1 VALRDRPAGRPAGG
15 GPGRPPPGVPRS
27 LRARLIRRTRRYRS
41 RGGPSWGPT
50 LLILTVLSALLAV
63 LTVHFPQAAPVSGFV
78 LIVVLGGFFLPIR
91 ALALLYLAIFVALV
105 YVAIA
110 RRGGQFPL
118 NRSVVYLLGVT
129 ALLMIWIAHSRAR
142 LGVQGTTGESMLV
155 DLRDRLR
162 AQGELPPLPPRWHAE
177 VVLRSA
183 YGDQFSGD
191 FLVATRRMDGN
202 SFELALVDV
211 SGKGAG
217 AGTRALLL
225 SGALGGLL
233 GALPSDR
240 FLPAAND
247 YLLRQR
253 WSEGFATAVHV
264 TIDLV
269 SGDFQ
274 VDSAGH
280 PPAAHFQSGSG
291 RWAVLGAGSGPLL
304 GVLPDATFS
313 AQRGRLARG
322 DALLLYTDGVVEARA
337 SDLSV
342 GIDRMLGQ
350 ADVMVTSGFRG
361 GAQRIVDMA
370 RAGETD
376 DRACVLVWRS

>member
-1 VALRDRPAGRPAGG
+1 V
-15 GPGRPPPGVPRS
+15 
-27 LRARLIRRTRRYRS
+27 RR
-41 RGGPSWGPT
+41 
-50 LLILTVLSALLAV
+50 
-63 LTVHFPQAAPVSGFV
+63 HSGTT
-78 LIVVLGGFFLPIR
+78 
-91 ALALLYLAIFVALV
+91 
-105 YVAIA
+105 
-110 RRGGQFPL
+110 PL
-118 NRSVVYLLGVT
+118 NRSVVLLLGVT
-129 ALLMIWIAHSRAR
+129 ALLMVWIAHSRAR
-142 LGVQGTTGESMLV
+142 LGVQGTAGESMLV

-191 FLVATRRMDGN
+191 FLVATTRREGK

-233 GALPSDR
+233 GAMPSEQ
-240 FLPAAND
+240 FLAASNE

-253 WSEGFATAVHV
+253 WAEGFATAVHV

-269 SGDFQ
+269 SGDFT
-274 VDSAGH
+274 VASAGH
-280 PPAAHFQSGSG
+280 PPAVHFQSGSG
-291 RWAVLGAGSGPLL
+291 RWAVLSAQAGPLL
-304 GVLPDATFS
+304 GVLPDATYPS
-313 AQRGRLARG
+313 HRGRLAQG
-322 DALLLYTDGVVEARA
+322 DALVLYTDGVVETRS

-350 ADVMVTSGFRG
+350 ADLLISRGFRG
-361 GAQRIVDMA
+361 GAQRIVELA
-370 RAGETD
+370 RAGESD

>member
-1 VALRDRPAGRPAGG
+1 MEGRRSVDQAQRPRQPGAGRRLQRRALRRARRFKASGRP
-15 GPGRPPPGVPRS
+15 
-27 LRARLIRRTRRYRS
+27 T
-41 RGGPSWGPT
+41 WGPT
-50 LLILTVLSALLAV
+50 LLLLAIASAVLAV
-63 LTVHFPQAAPVSGFV
+63 LTVPYPTSVPVSIFMLV
-78 LIVVLGGFFLPIR
+78 IVVGGFFLPVR
-91 ALALLYLAIFVALV
+91 GVWLLFVVVAACIV
-105 YVAIA
+105 YAAV
-110 RRGGQFPL
+110 RRHDTAFPVQ
-118 NRSVVYLLGVT
+118 RSVIYLVAVT
-129 ALLMIWIAHSRAR
+129 AALMVWIAHSRAR
-142 LGVQGTTGESMLV
+142 LGVQGTAGESMLV

-162 AQGELPPLPPRWHAE
+162 AQGELPVLPARWHAE
-177 VVLRSA
+177 VVMRSA

-233 GALPSDR
+233 GALPSSQ

-264 TIDLV
+264 TIDLTT
-269 SGDFQ
+269 GDFH

-280 PPAAHFQSGSG
+280 PPAVHFQSGSG
-291 RWAVLGAGSGPLL
+291 RWAVLSEAGGPLL
-304 GVLPDATFS
+304 GVLQDAAYR
-313 AQRGRLARG
+313 AQSGRLARG
-322 DALLLYTDGVVEARA
+322 DALVLYTDGVVEART

-350 ADVMVTSGFRG
+350 ADLLVTNGFRG
-361 GAQRIVDMA
+361 GAQRIVDLA
-370 RAGETD
+370 RAGESD

>member
-1 VALRDRPAGRPAGG
+1 VALRDQPAGRLAGG
-15 GPGRPPPGVPRS
+15 GPGGRPPRVSGSP
-27 LRARLIRRTRRYRS
+27 RARVVRRVRRFRN

-50 LLILTVLSALLAV
+50 LLMLTVLSAALAA
-63 LTVHFPQAAPVSGFV
+63 LTVRFPQGAPVSIFV

-91 ALALLYLAIFVALV
+91 ALALLYVAIAVALV
-105 YVAIA
+105 YIALA
-110 RRGGQFPL
+110 RRDGQFPL
-118 NRSVVYLLGVT
+118 NRSVVYLLAAT
-129 ALLMIWIAHSRAR
+129 ALLMVWIAHSRAR

-191 FLVATRRMDGN
+191 FLVATRREEGN

-211 SGKGAG
+211 SGKGTG

-247 YLLRQR
+247 YLLRQH
-253 WSEGFATAVHV
+253 WSEGFATAVHL
-264 TIDLV
+264 TIDLS

-291 RWAVLGAGSGPLL
+291 RWVMLGAASGPLL
-304 GVLPDATFS
+304 GVIADATFT

-322 DALLLYTDGVVEARA
+322 DALLLYTDGVVEAR
-337 SDLSV
+337 STDLSV

-350 ADVMVTSGFRG
+350 GDLMVTSGFRG
-361 GAQRIVDMA
+361 GAQRIVEMA
-370 RAGETD
+370 RAGQSD

>member
-1 VALRDRPAGRPAGG
+1 VVRARRRATRAARRFKASGRP
-15 GPGRPPPGVPRS
+15 
-27 LRARLIRRTRRYRS
+27 T
-41 RGGPSWGPT
+41 WGPT
-50 LLILTVLSALLAV
+50 LLALTILSAGLAV
-63 LTVHFPQAAPVSGFV
+63 LDVQFPTGVPTSIFV
-78 LIVVLGGFFLPIR
+78 LVAVLGGFFLPVR
-91 ALALLYLAIFVALV
+91 GLALLYLVIALALV
-105 YVAIA
+105 YVAIG
-110 RRGGQFPL
+110 RRNGPTPL
-118 NRSVVYLLGVT
+118 NRSVVILLGVT
-129 ALLMIWIAHSRAR
+129 AILMIWIAHSRAR
-142 LGVQGTTGESMLV
+142 LGVQGTAGESMLV

-233 GALPSDR
+233 GALPSHR

-269 SGDFQ
+269 TGDFQ

-280 PPAAHFQSGSG
+280 PPAVHFQSGSG
-291 RWAVLGAGSGPLL
+291 RWAVLSQDSGPLL
-304 GVLPDATFS
+304 GVIPDATYR
-313 AQRGRLARG
+313 AQSGRLARG
-322 DALLLYTDGVVEARA
+322 DALVLYTDGVVEARA

-350 ADVMVTSGFRG
+350 ADLLVTHGFRG
-361 GAQRIVDMA
+361 GAQRIVDLA

>member
-1 VALRDRPAGRPAGG
+1 MAIHGGSGAPPAARRQGTLARRLR
-15 GPGRPPPGVPRS
+15 
-27 LRARLIRRTRRYRS
+27 LRGARMSRRLRS
-41 RGGPSWGPT
+41 RGQPTWGPT
-50 LLILTVLSALLAV
+50 LLVLSVVSGALAV
-63 LTVHFPQAAPVSGFV
+63 LTVAFPTGVPTSILV
-78 LIVVLGGFFLPIR
+78 LVVVLGGFFLPVR
-91 ALALLYLAIFVALV
+91 ALALLYLAIAVALV
-105 YVAIA
+105 YIGV
-110 RRGGQFPL
+110 RRSGGPTPL
-118 NRSVVYLLGVT
+118 NSSVVLLLGLT
-129 ALLMIWIAHSRAR
+129 ALLMVWIAHSRAR
-142 LGVQGTTGESMLV
+142 LGTQGTAGESMLV

-162 AQGELPPLPPRWHAE
+162 AQGELPALPPPWHAE

-191 FLVATRRMDGN
+191 FLVATRRNEGH

-233 GALPSDR
+233 GAMPPGD
-240 FLPAAND
+240 FLAAAND

-264 TIDLV
+264 TIDLRT
-269 SGDFQ
+269 GDFS

-280 PPAAHFQSGSG
+280 PPAVHFQSGSG
-291 RWAVLGAGSGPLL
+291 RWAVMSSESGPLL
-304 GVLPDATFS
+304 GVLPDATFT
-313 AQRGRLARG
+313 AQGGRLARG
-322 DALLLYTDGVVEARA
+322 DALVLYTDGVVEARS

-350 ADVMVTSGFRG
+350 ADLLVTHGFRG
-361 GAQRIVDMA
+361 GAQRIVDLA

>member
-1 VALRDRPAGRPAGG
+1 VVRFRRRATRAARRFKASGRP
-15 GPGRPPPGVPRS
+15 
-27 LRARLIRRTRRYRS
+27 T
-41 RGGPSWGPT
+41 WGPT
-50 LLILTVLSALLAV
+50 LLALTILTAALAV
-63 LTVHFPQAAPVSGFV
+63 LTVEFPTGVPTSILV
-78 LIVVLGGFFLPIR
+78 LVAVLGGFFLPIR
-91 ALALLYLAIFVALV
+91 ALALLYLVIAIALV
-105 YVAIA
+105 YVAIG
-110 RRGGQFPL
+110 RQGGPTPL
-118 NRSVVYLLGVT
+118 NRSVVILLGIT
-129 ALLMIWIAHSRAR
+129 AILMIWIAHSRAR
-142 LGVQGTTGESMLV
+142 LGVQGTAGESMLV

-162 AQGELPPLPPRWHAE
+162 AQGELPQLPPRWHAE

-233 GALPSDR
+233 GALPSHR

-253 WSEGFATAVHV
+253 WTEGFATAVHV
-264 TIDLV
+264 TIDLAT
-269 SGDFQ
+269 GDFT

-280 PPAAHFQSGSG
+280 PPAVHFQSGSG
-291 RWAVLGAGSGPLL
+291 RWAVLSQDSGPLL
-304 GVLPDATFS
+304 GVIPDATYR
-313 AQRGRLARG
+313 AQSGRLARG
-322 DALLLYTDGVVEARA
+322 DALVLYTDGVVEARS

-350 ADVMVTSGFRG
+350 ADLLVTHGFRG
-361 GAQRIVDMA
+361 GAQRIVDLA
-370 RAGETD
+370 RAGESD

>member
-1 VALRDRPAGRPAGG
+1 MTRSSRRFKASGRP
-15 GPGRPPPGVPRS
+15 
-27 LRARLIRRTRRYRS
+27 T
-41 RGGPSWGPT
+41 WGPT
-50 LLILTVLSALLAV
+50 LMTLTVITAALAA
-63 LTVHFPQAAPVSGFV
+63 LTVNFPTTVPVSILV
-78 LIVVLGGFFLPIR
+78 LVIVLGGFFLPVR
-91 ALALLYLAIFVALV
+91 ALALLFLAIAAALV
-105 YVAIA
+105 YIWYG
-110 RRGGQFPL
+110 RRGGATPL
-118 NRSVVYLLGVT
+118 NQSVVVLLGVT
-129 ALLMIWIAHSRAR
+129 ALLMVWIAHSRAR
-142 LGVQGTTGESMLV
+142 LGVQGTAGESMLV

-162 AQGELPPLPPRWHAE
+162 AQGELPVLPPRWHAE
-177 VVLRSA
+177 VVMRSA

-233 GALPSDR
+233 GALPPHD
-240 FLPAAND
+240 FLYAAND

-269 SGDFQ
+269 SGEFE

-280 PPAAHFQSGSG
+280 PPAVHFQSGSG
-291 RWAVLGAGSGPLL
+291 RWAVLSTDGGPLL
-304 GVLPDATFS
+304 GVLPDATYR
-313 AQRGRLARG
+313 AQTGRLARG
-322 DALLLYTDGVVEARA
+322 DALVLYTDGVVEARS

-350 ADVMVTSGFRG
+350 ADLLVTNGFRG
-361 GAQRIVDMA
+361 GAQRIVDLA
-370 RAGETD
+370 RAGESD

>member
-1 VALRDRPAGRPAGG
+1 M
-15 GPGRPPPGVPRS
+15 
-27 LRARLIRRTRRYRS
+27 RRFQS

-50 LLILTVLSALLAV
+50 LLILAVLSAALAG
-63 LTVHFPQAAPVSGFV
+63 LTVQYPQGAPVSTFV
-78 LIVVLGGFFLPIR
+78 LIVVLGGFFLPVR
-91 ALALLYLAIFVALV
+91 GLALLYVAIIVALI
-105 YVAIA
+105 YVAIE

-118 NRSVVYLLGVT
+118 NRSVVFLLAAT

-269 SGDFQ
+269 SCDFQ

-291 RWAVLGAGSGPLL
+291 RWAVLATGTGPLL
-304 GVLPDATFS
+304 GVLPDASFS
-313 AQRGRLARG
+313 VQRGRLARG

-337 SDLSV
+337 IDLSV

-350 ADVMVTSGFRG
+350 ADLMVTNGFRG

>member
-1 VALRDRPAGRPAGG
+1 MVVEGRSPGRPAQQHRGSVSRRLRLRMTRSSRRFKAS
-15 GPGRPPPGVPRS
+15 GRP
-27 LRARLIRRTRRYRS
+27 T
-41 RGGPSWGPT
+41 WGPT
-50 LLILTVLSALLAV
+50 LMTLTVVSAALAA
-63 LTVHFPQAAPVSGFV
+63 LTVQFPAGVPVSIFV
-78 LIVVLGGFFLPIR
+78 LVIVLGGFFLPVR
-91 ALALLYLAIFVALV
+91 ALALLFLAIAVALV
-105 YVAIA
+105 YVSYG
-110 RRGGQFPL
+110 RRDGATPL
-118 NRSVVYLLGVT
+118 NQSVVVLLGVT
-129 ALLMIWIAHSRAR
+129 ALLMVWIAHSRAR
-142 LGVQGTTGESMLV
+142 LGVQGTAGESMLV

-162 AQGELPPLPPRWHAE
+162 AQGELPVLPPRWHAE
-177 VVLRSA
+177 VVMRSA

-233 GALPSDR
+233 GALPPHE
-240 FLPAAND
+240 FLYAAND

-269 SGDFQ
+269 SGEFQ

-280 PPAAHFQSGSG
+280 PPAVHFQSGSG
-291 RWAVLGAGSGPLL
+291 RWAVLGTDGGPLL
-304 GVLPDATFS
+304 GVLPDATYR
-313 AQRGRLARG
+313 AQTGRLARG
-322 DALLLYTDGVVEARA
+322 DALVLYTDGVVEARS

-350 ADVMVTSGFRG
+350 ADLLVTNGFRG
-361 GAQRIVDMA
+361 GAQRIVDLA
-370 RAGETD
+370 RAGESD

>member
-1 VALRDRPAGRPAGG
+1 MLRSSRRFRASGRP
-15 GPGRPPPGVPRS
+15 
-27 LRARLIRRTRRYRS
+27 T
-41 RGGPSWGPT
+41 WGPT
-50 LLILTVLSALLAV
+50 LLALTALSAALAELTVRFPTGVPTSILV
-63 LTVHFPQAAPVSGFV
+63 LV
-78 LIVVLGGFFLPIR
+78 VVLGGFFLPVR
-91 ALALLYLAIFVALV
+91 ALALLFLAIGLALV
-105 YVAIA
+105 YVALG
-110 RRGGQFPL
+110 RRNAATPL
-118 NRSVVYLLGVT
+118 NQSVVLLLGVT
-129 ALLMIWIAHSRAR
+129 AILMIWIAHSRAR
-142 LGVQGTTGESMLV
+142 LGVQGTAGESMLV

-162 AQGELPPLPPRWHAE
+162 AQGELPVLPPRWHAE

-233 GALPSDR
+233 GALPPQR
-240 FLPAAND
+240 FLSAAND

-264 TIDLV
+264 TIDLTT
-269 SGDFQ
+269 GDFL

-280 PPAAHFQSGSG
+280 PPAVHFQSGSG
-291 RWAVLGAGSGPLL
+291 RWAVLSADSGPLL
-304 GVLPDATFS
+304 GVLPEATYK
-313 AQRGRLARG
+313 AQTGHLARG
-322 DALLLYTDGVVEARA
+322 DALVLYTDGVVEARS

-350 ADVMVTSGFRG
+350 ADLLVTHGFRG
-361 GAQRIVDMA
+361 GAQRIVDLA